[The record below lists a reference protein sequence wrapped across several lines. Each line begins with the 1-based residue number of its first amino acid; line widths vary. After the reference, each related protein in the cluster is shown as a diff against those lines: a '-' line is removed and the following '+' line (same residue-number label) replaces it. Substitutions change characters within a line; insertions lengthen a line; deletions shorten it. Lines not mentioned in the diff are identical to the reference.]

1 MPQAQGPPPPD
12 SPGPARSVTED
23 DPADLLQRIQGAI
36 PDLQSL
42 LHHYKETSGQLS
54 DKETRLQAAEAQ
66 KLETIRN
73 RETQINQLS
82 KELDEVKNKHQ
93 AECSKLRLELGN
105 VEEKHKEL
113 QENFVQEQKSKEAIQ
128 TSLQT
133 SATNNEEMQQKWE
146 NEKVSLERDFATKE
160 KKMLDE
166 YNAKQKVLVE
176 NSNHQSRDT
185 IAILQAQ
192 LDEKDKLHAQEIDA
206 LQAGELRRKRSLEA
220 RHNSH
225 TQGLQEKIGRH
236 KVEREESRI
245 RNADLWRKE
254 RETLELK
261 WNQERIS
268 LEQSL
273 ERQQQGFERQLQ
285 KLVDQHRTE
294 TERIQTEYELS
305 LTRQRK
311 EADHQ
316 KTELHGT
323 IQRLKA
329 EFSEKLNERVAS
341 INEENRK
348 LQKLADAFG
357 EVTDL
362 RSRGDAF

>member
-1 MPQAQGPPPPD
+1 MSQTQGAPPLD
-12 SPGPARSVTED
+12 SPGAARSAIED

-54 DKETRLQAAEAQ
+54 DKENKLQATEAQ
-66 KLETIRN
+66 KSETIRN
-73 RETQINQLS
+73 REIQINQLS
-82 KELDEVKNKHQ
+82 KELDEVKNKHH

-113 QENFVQEQKSKEAIQ
+113 QENYVLEQKSKEAIQ
-128 TSLQT
+128 TSLQI
-133 SATNNEEMQQKWE
+133 SSTNNEVMQRKWE
-146 NEKVSLERDFATKE
+146 NEKSTLERDFAVKE

-166 YNAKQKVLVE
+166 YNAKQKVQEE

-192 LDEKDKLHAQEIDA
+192 LDEKHKLHAQEIDA
-206 LQAGELRRKRSLEA
+206 LQAGELRRKRSLET
-220 RHNSH
+220 RLNSVV
-225 TQGLQEKIGRH
+225 QGLHDQIGKNKR
-236 KVEREESRI
+236 ERNESRT
-245 RNADLWRKE
+245 RLTDLWSKE

-261 WNQERIS
+261 WNQERIN
-268 LEQSL
+268 LEQDL
-273 ERQQQGFERQLQ
+273 ERQRQGFEGQMQ
-285 KLVDQHRTE
+285 KLVEQHHNE
-294 TERIQTEYELS
+294 TERLHTEHESS

-316 KTELHGT
+316 KTELRGI

-341 INEENRK
+341 ISEENRK

-362 RSRGDAF
+362 RSRGDPF